1 MGHSV
6 WTAVGAAA
14 LVVLVLTGVFIVRLR
29 YLAGRVGSF
38 ECALRRPGRTRWT
51 SGIATF
57 GGDSVAGT
65 RLISLSVAPRY
76 HFQRA
81 EPELGRGPPRGAG
94 GRVVDVECTYRG
106 EHFDLAMIEDSHS
119 AMVAWL
125 EAAAPTQPRFL

>member
-57 GGDSVAGT
+57 GGDSVDWT
-65 RLISLSVAPRY
+65 RLISLSVRPRY
-76 HFQRA
+76 HFERA
-81 EPELGRGPPRGAG
+81 DIELGRVRHRGAG

-106 EHFDLAMIEDSHS
+106 EHFDLAMVEDSHS

-125 EAAAPTQPRFL
+125 ESAAPTQPRLL

>member
-57 GGDSVAGT
+57 GGESVEWI
-65 RLISLSVAPRY
+65 RLVSLSVRPRY
-76 HFQRA
+76 HFERA
-81 EPELGRGPPRGAG
+81 GIELGKARHRGVDGHI
-94 GRVVDVECTYRG
+94 VDVECTYRG